1 MYYTNNNSILDWYD
15 INKRNLPWR
24 LTKDPYKIWLSEVML
39 QQTQVS
45 TVIPYYENWIR
56 KFPTVDSVAK
66 VNIDEALKMWEGL
79 GYYKRCRNFHSAAKI
94 IVSKHNGMIPNSYN
108 ILLSLPGV
116 GNYVASAILSIAF
129 NKKFAAIDTNL
140 NRVISRIL
148 GIKKLTKWNKNRI
161 NKYATLLVEHQRPGD
176 VNQALMDIG
185 SQLCTTKKALCSSCP
200 NQNICKAFQS
210 SNPLQFPQILAK
222 KPPRLKK
229 FVAGYI
235 SLNKNII
242 INKRPNNVMLGGLWQ
257 LPTFEFKES
266 EKRADIE
273 GLFRKKVGKD
283 INIEGKIG
291 IVKHEYSHL
300 KAEVALYLFSKKNNS
315 IKLDDSKWIKIN
327 DVDKYAFSN
336 VNHKL
341 IQLMSNKKND

>member
-94 IVSKHNGMIPNSYN
+94 IVSKHNGIIPNSYN

-129 NKKFAAIDTNL
+129 NEKFSAIDTNL
-140 NRVISRIL
+140 NRVIARIL

-200 NQNICKAFQS
+200 NQTICKAFQS

-222 KPPRLKK
+222 KPALLKK
-229 FVAGYI
+229 FVAVYI

-242 INKRPNNVMLGGLWQ
+242 INKRPNNV
-257 LPTFEFKES
+257 
-266 EKRADIE
+266 
-273 GLFRKKVGKD
+273 FRKKVGKD

-291 IVKHEYSHL
+291 IVKHVYSHL
-300 KAEVALYLFSKKNNS
+300 KTEVALYIFSKKNKN
-315 IKLDDSKWIKIN
+315 IKLDDSKWIKIS
-327 DVDKYAFSN
+327 DVDEYAFSN

-341 IQLMSNKKND
+341 IQLMRDKKND

>member
-24 LTKDPYKIWLSEVML
+24 LTKDPYKIWLSEVVL
-39 QQTQVS
+39 QQTQVL

-140 NRVISRIL
+140 NRVISRIH

-273 GLFRKKVGKD
+273 DLFRKKVGKD

>member
-24 LTKDPYKIWLSEVML
+24 STKDPYKIWLSEVML

-257 LPTFEFKES
+257 LPTFEFKEY

-327 DVDKYAFSN
+327 DVDEYAFSN

>member
-39 QQTQVS
+39 QQTKVS

-129 NKKFAAIDTNL
+129 NEKFAAIDTNL

-200 NQNICKAFQS
+200 NQDICKAFQS

-222 KPPRLKK
+222 KPPLLKK

-266 EKRADIE
+266 EKRAVIE
-273 GLFRKKVGKD
+273 ELFRKKVGKD
-283 INIEGKIG
+283 INIEDKIG

>member
-273 GLFRKKVGKD
+273 DLFRKKVGKD

-327 DVDKYAFSN
+327 DVDEYAFSN

-341 IQLMSNKKND
+341 IQLIRDKKND

>member
-94 IVSKHNGMIPNSYN
+94 IVSKHNGIIPNSYN

-129 NKKFAAIDTNL
+129 NEKFSAIDTNL
-140 NRVISRIL
+140 NRVIARVL

-222 KPPRLKK
+222 NPPRLKK

-273 GLFRKKVGKD
+273 DLFRKKVGKD

-291 IVKHEYSHL
+291 IVKHNYSHL
-300 KAEVALYLFSKKNNS
+300 KTEVALYIFSKKNKN

-327 DVDKYAFSN
+327 DVDEYAFSN

-341 IQLMSNKKND
+341 IQLMRDKKND

>member
-222 KPPRLKK
+222 KPARLKK

-327 DVDKYAFSN
+327 DVDEYAFSN

-341 IQLMSNKKND
+341 IQLMSDEKND

>member
-273 GLFRKKVGKD
+273 DLFRKKVGKD

-327 DVDKYAFSN
+327 DVDEYAFSN

>member
-273 GLFRKKVGKD
+273 DLFRKKVGKD

>member
-56 KFPTVDSVAK
+56 KFPTINSVAK
-66 VNIDEALKMWEGL
+66 ANIDEALKMWEGL

-129 NKKFAAIDTNL
+129 NEKFAAIDTNL

-222 KPPRLKK
+222 KPAYLKK
-229 FVAGYI
+229 FVAVYI
-235 SLNKNII
+235 SQNKKII

-273 GLFRKKVGKD
+273 DLFRKKVGKD

-291 IVKHEYSHL
+291 IVKHNYSHL
-300 KAEVALYLFSKKNNS
+300 KTEVALYIFSKKNKN

-327 DVDKYAFSN
+327 DVDEYAFSN

-341 IQLMSNKKND
+341 IQLMRDKKND

>member
-56 KFPTVDSVAK
+56 KFPTVNSVAK

-79 GYYKRCRNFHSAAKI
+79 GYYKRCRNFHSASKI

-222 KPPRLKK
+222 NPPRLKK

-257 LPTFEFKES
+257 LPTFEFKEY

-341 IQLMSNKKND
+341 IQLMSNKNND

>member
-94 IVSKHNGMIPNSYN
+94 IVSKHNGIIPNSYN

-129 NKKFAAIDTNL
+129 NEKFSAIDTNL
-140 NRVISRIL
+140 NRVIARIL

-161 NKYATLLVEHQRPGD
+161 NKYATLLVEHLRPGD

-210 SNPLQFPQILAK
+210 SNPLQFPQNLSK
-222 KPPRLKK
+222 KPAPLKK

-273 GLFRKKVGKD
+273 DLFRKKVGKD

>member
-24 LTKDPYKIWLSEVML
+24 STKDPYKIWLSEVML

-222 KPPRLKK
+222 NPPRLKK

-273 GLFRKKVGKD
+273 DLFRKKVGKD

-327 DVDKYAFSN
+327 DVDEYAFSN

-341 IQLMSNKKND
+341 IQLMRDKKND

>member
-161 NKYATLLVEHQRPGD
+161 NKYATLLVRHKRPGD
-176 VNQALMDIG
+176 INQALMDIG

-257 LPTFEFKES
+257 LPTFEFKEH

-273 GLFRKKVGKD
+273 DLFRKKVGKD

-327 DVDKYAFSN
+327 DVDEYAFSN

-341 IQLMSNKKND
+341 IQLIRDKKND

>member
-79 GYYKRCRNFHSAAKI
+79 GYYKRCRNFHSASKI

-161 NKYATLLVEHQRPGD
+161 NKYATLLVEHERPGD
-176 VNQALMDIG
+176 VTQALMDIG
-185 SQLCTTKKALCSSCP
+185 SQLCTCLLYTSPS
-200 NQNICKAFQS
+200 
-210 SNPLQFPQILAK
+210 
-222 KPPRLKK
+222 PR
-229 FVAGYI
+229 
-235 SLNKNII
+235 
-242 INKRPNNVMLGGLWQ
+242 
-257 LPTFEFKES
+257 
-266 EKRADIE
+266 D
-273 GLFRKKVGKD
+273 
-283 INIEGKIG
+283 
-291 IVKHEYSHL
+291 
-300 KAEVALYLFSKKNNS
+300 
-315 IKLDDSKWIKIN
+315 
-327 DVDKYAFSN
+327 
-336 VNHKL
+336 
-341 IQLMSNKKND
+341 

>member
-66 VNIDEALKMWEGL
+66 VNIDETLKMWEGL

-94 IVSKHNGMIPNSYN
+94 IVSKHNGMVPNSYN

-161 NKYATLLVEHQRPGD
+161 NKYATLLVGHQRPGD
-176 VNQALMDIG
+176 INQALMDIG

-235 SLNKNII
+235 SLHKNII
-242 INKRPNNVMLGGLWQ
+242 INKRPNNAMLGGLWH
-257 LPTFEFKES
+257 LPTFEFKEY
-266 EKRADIE
+266 EKR
-273 GLFRKKVGKD
+273 
-283 INIEGKIG
+283 
-291 IVKHEYSHL
+291 KHNTT
-300 KAEVALYLFSKKNNS
+300 F
-315 IKLDDSKWIKIN
+315 
-327 DVDKYAFSN
+327 
-336 VNHKL
+336 
-341 IQLMSNKKND
+341 

>member
-39 QQTQVS
+39 QQTKVS

-94 IVSKHNGMIPNSYN
+94 IVSKHNGMIPDSYN

-266 EKRADIE
+266 EKRAVIE
-273 GLFRKKVGKD
+273 ELFRKKVGKD

>member
-161 NKYATLLVEHQRPGD
+161 NKYATLLVGHQRPGD

-273 GLFRKKVGKD
+273 ELFRKKVGKD

>member
-273 GLFRKKVGKD
+273 DLFRKKVGKD

-291 IVKHEYSHL
+291 IVKHDYSHL
-300 KAEVALYLFSKKNNS
+300 KTEVALYLFSKKNNS
-315 IKLDDSKWIKIN
+315 IKLEDSKWIKIN
-327 DVDKYAFSN
+327 DVDEYAFSN

-341 IQLMSNKKND
+341 IQLMRDEKND

>member
-129 NKKFAAIDTNL
+129 NEKFAAIDTNL

-273 GLFRKKVGKD
+273 VLFRKKVGKD

>member
-45 TVIPYYENWIR
+45 TVVPYYENWIR
-56 KFPTVDSVAK
+56 KFPTVNSVAK

-257 LPTFEFKES
+257 LPTFEFKEN

>member
-273 GLFRKKVGKD
+273 ELFRKKVGKD

-341 IQLMSNKKND
+341 IQLMRDKKND

>member
-161 NKYATLLVEHQRPGD
+161 NKYATLLVGHQRPGD

-273 GLFRKKVGKD
+273 DLFRKKVGKD

-327 DVDKYAFSN
+327 DVDEYAFSN

-341 IQLMSNKKND
+341 IQLMRDKKND

>member
-1 MYYTNNNSILDWYD
+1 
-15 INKRNLPWR
+15 
-24 LTKDPYKIWLSEVML
+24 
-39 QQTQVS
+39 
-45 TVIPYYENWIR
+45 
-56 KFPTVDSVAK
+56 
-66 VNIDEALKMWEGL
+66 
-79 GYYKRCRNFHSAAKI
+79 
-94 IVSKHNGMIPNSYN
+94 MIPNSYN

-129 NKKFAAIDTNL
+129 NEKFSAIDTNL
-140 NRVISRIL
+140 NRVIARIL

-210 SNPLQFPQILAK
+210 SNPLQFPQTLAK
-222 KPPRLKK
+222 KPAHLKK

-235 SLNKNII
+235 SLKKNII

-273 GLFRKKVGKD
+273 DLFRKKVGKD

-291 IVKHEYSHL
+291 IVKHNYSHL
-300 KAEVALYLFSKKNNS
+300 KTEVALYIFSKKNKN

-327 DVDKYAFSN
+327 DVDEYAFSN

-341 IQLMSNKKND
+341 IQLMRDKKND

>member
-56 KFPTVDSVAK
+56 KFPTVNSVAK

-129 NKKFAAIDTNL
+129 NEKFAAIDTNL

-222 KPPRLKK
+222 NPPRLKK

-273 GLFRKKVGKD
+273 ELFRKKVGKD

-327 DVDKYAFSN
+327 DVDEYAFSN

-341 IQLMSNKKND
+341 IQLMRDKKND

>member
-56 KFPTVDSVAK
+56 KFPTVNSVAK

-129 NKKFAAIDTNL
+129 NEKFAAIDTNL

-161 NKYATLLVEHQRPGD
+161 NKYATLLVGHQRPGD

-185 SQLCTTKKALCSSCP
+185 SQLCTSKKALCSSCP
-200 NQNICKAFQS
+200 NQNICKAFLS

-273 GLFRKKVGKD
+273 ELFRKKVGKD

>member
-56 KFPTVDSVAK
+56 KFPTVNSVAK
-66 VNIDEALKMWEGL
+66 VNIDEALKMWEGF

-129 NKKFAAIDTNL
+129 NEKFAAIDTNL

-148 GIKKLTKWNKNRI
+148 GIKKLTKWNK
-161 NKYATLLVEHQRPGD
+161 K
-176 VNQALMDIG
+176 
-185 SQLCTTKKALCSSCP
+185 
-200 NQNICKAFQS
+200 
-210 SNPLQFPQILAK
+210 
-222 KPPRLKK
+222 
-229 FVAGYI
+229 
-235 SLNKNII
+235 
-242 INKRPNNVMLGGLWQ
+242 
-257 LPTFEFKES
+257 
-266 EKRADIE
+266 
-273 GLFRKKVGKD
+273 
-283 INIEGKIG
+283 
-291 IVKHEYSHL
+291 
-300 KAEVALYLFSKKNNS
+300 
-315 IKLDDSKWIKIN
+315 
-327 DVDKYAFSN
+327 
-336 VNHKL
+336 
-341 IQLMSNKKND
+341 